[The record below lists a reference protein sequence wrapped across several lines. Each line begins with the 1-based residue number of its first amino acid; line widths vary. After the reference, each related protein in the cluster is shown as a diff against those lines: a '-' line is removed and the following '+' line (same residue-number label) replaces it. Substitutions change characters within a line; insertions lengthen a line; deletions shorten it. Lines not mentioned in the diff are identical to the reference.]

1 MGEQASR
8 AVLAYLKALYLLGEE
23 ASRSGTGAQLG
34 LAQRLSTS
42 AIALRMG
49 VSAPSATNML
59 KRLAARDLVTYEPYK
74 GASLTQRGRDVAL
87 EIVRH
92 HRLLETYLVEA
103 LSVPWDEAHAEAEA
117 LEGDLSEA
125 LEERI
130 CAALG
135 DPQFDPHGHPIPAKN
150 GAMPKIST
158 SRRSLWDVADG
169 EAARI
174 EQVPDSHPDAL
185 RYLGEVGV
193 LPRVMVTVVSRGPI
207 GGPLFVAIKADIET
221 APVALSK
228 EIAEAIWVQ

>member
-1 MGEQASR
+1 MGERASA
-8 AVLAYLKALYLLGEE
+8 AVLAYLKTLYLLSEE
-23 ASRSGTGAQLG
+23 SSGAGTGAHLG
-34 LAQRLSTS
+34 LAQRVSTS

-74 GASLTQRGRDVAL
+74 GASLTQRGREVAI

-103 LSVPWDEAHAEAEA
+103 LGVPWDEAHAEAEA
-117 LEGDLSEA
+117 LEGDLSET

-130 CAALG
+130 SAALG

-150 GAMPKIST
+150 GAMPKT
-158 SRRSLWDVADG
+158 SRRALWDVGDG
-169 EAARI
+169 EAALI

-185 RYLGEVGV
+185 RYLAEVGV

-207 GGPLFVAIKADIET
+207 GGPLFVRIKDNET
-221 APVALSK
+221 APMALSK